1 MLFLF
6 SHWFAAGGAENV
18 GPENAGTENAG
29 PKNEGPSKNA
39 ASFVIR
45 YSEHLWRAY
54 TVIRFL
60 YEFYYTKNTR
70 QYILP

>member
-45 YSEHLWRAY
+45 YSEHL
-54 TVIRFL
+54 
-60 YEFYYTKNTR
+60 
-70 QYILP
+70 